1 MKEGGNEEGKKKRRR
16 ERMQKPELVL
26 LLPES
31 SWWGGVIANENAVAR
46 LELRCSN
53 TFDFFPPILW
63 QSFKKRNI

>member
-1 MKEGGNEEGKKKRRR
+1 
-16 ERMQKPELVL
+16 MQKPELVL

-31 SWWGGVIANENAVAR
+31 SWWGGVIANENAVAK

-53 TFDFFPPILW
+53 TFDFFSPILW